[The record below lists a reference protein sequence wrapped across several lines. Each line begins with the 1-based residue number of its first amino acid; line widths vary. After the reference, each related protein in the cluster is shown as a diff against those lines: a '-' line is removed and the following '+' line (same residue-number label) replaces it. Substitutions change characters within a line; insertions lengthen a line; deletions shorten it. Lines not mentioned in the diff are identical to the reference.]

1 VADRAAIWEEVWA
14 VQCVGE
20 WVEAE
25 DGGAAGADR
34 ADGMAQVVLDGTG
47 QVVGMVVVREAGD
60 PGEVVGME
68 TTVGHPGAV
77 GGVGTAEG
85 RTAVVG
91 RGMQALVPLMEAVG
105 VGWGVMLAAA
115 GGKMVGGGDHVV
127 AVVDAA
133 GAGIAITKTSAIIT
147 PQGPR
152 RVAVR
157 AEDEGGVGVAA
168 KEAGVGAKEG
178 LRQVVGLTKQVPA
191 APVGARGQV
200 LEALLVGATVHQRG
214 AALEAEELLSVLR
227 ENRKSKN
234 VRGKICVQNPRAIC
248 WILLS
253 QMVLDA

>member
-1 VADRAAIWEEVWA
+1 

-34 ADGMAQVVLDGTG
+34 ADGMAQVVVDGTG
-47 QVVGMVVVREAGD
+47 QEVGTVVVREAGD
-60 PGEVVGME
+60 PGAVVGME

-133 GAGIAITKTSAIIT
+133 EAGIAITKTSAIIT
-147 PQGPR
+147 PQGPC

-157 AEDEGGVGVAA
+157 AEDEEGVGVAA
-168 KEAGVGAKEG
+168 KEVGVGAKEG
-178 LRQVVGLTKQVPA
+178 LRQVVGLLTNKVPA

-200 LEALLVGATVHQRG
+200 LEALLVGAMVHQRG
-214 AALEAEELLSVLR
+214 AVLSVLR